1 MVKHIVMFKL
11 AENTPANRRRATE
24 ALESLRGRIETLRH
38 LEVGEDYM
46 ASERSFDLVLIT
58 HFDDREGL
66 STYAG
71 HEHHLP
77 VVDTMRGLCSKSV
90 SVDFEC

>member
-11 AENTPANRRRATE
+11 AENTPANRKRAME

-38 LEVGEDYM
+38 LEVGEDYL

-66 STYAG
+66 STYAS

-77 VVDTMRGLCSKSV
+77 VVDTMRGLCLQSI